1 MKRLL
6 RRLLVCGVLGAFT
19 GAAVSATSA
28 GAVASAGAAASGAG
42 TTAEWRDSVLL
53 GEVVVQSF
61 KEEKRLKE
69 VPASLTVLRA
79 GDVKKRALL
88 SIKELSSSIPNV
100 FFPEYGSKLTS
111 PFYIRGIGS
120 KLTPSVGVYVDGIP
134 YFEKSTFEVDLA
146 DVSRIELLRGP
157 QGTLYGRNTMGGILN
172 VYTRNPLDRP
182 GMNAEL
188 LTGTYGQR
196 QLSGSVYGRVYEG
209 ASRVGYGLSL
219 RYRHQDGF
227 FTNAFLGEQ
236 ADPMDEWAARGK
248 LQWKTDGDWNGL
260 LSIQYAWTEQ
270 GGYPYGKLDTL
281 THRVEEVSYNAYS
294 SYRQQVVTGG
304 LSLEK
309 AFDRYAFKSL
319 SSYQYLDDHQAI
331 DQDFTEADRA
341 FVQQMQQQHQAS
353 QSLELR
359 SRGRGIY
366 AWVTG
371 LFGFVQAGNREV
383 LFVTDKL
390 YEEPTLG
397 WAAFHQSTISS
408 LGVEGLSMS
417 VGLRYDYERAA
428 QVYEVWSLNEDGT
441 ERLNQTSRLEDHR
454 VFQQFTPKASVQYR
468 LNPDHMMYASATRGY
483 KTGGF
488 NVTFSTEEERTYEP
502 EYSWNYEL
510 GGRFAGLNQ
519 RLTGEW
525 ALFYI
530 DWRNQQITH
539 TVANTVGTLLTN
551 SGHSYSKGVELSL
564 QANPLNDWNVQAS
577 FGYTEAKFRTYWY
590 GTTDYA
596 GKYIPYIPRTTWM
609 LGSDYAFRPAVG
621 WVDRVL
627 ISMNY
632 TGTGR
637 LYWREDNRVRQQAYA
652 LLNGKLSVMR
662 NEWTLSAWVK
672 NALETEYVAYLFQT
686 SGTYFAQRGKP
697 RTFGVSFAYT
707 L

>member
-1 MKRLL
+1 MKRLLRRLL

-19 GAAVSATSA
+19 GAA
-28 GAVASAGAAASGAG
+28 GAAGAAASGAA

-79 GDVKKRALL
+79 GDVKKRVLL

-227 FTNAFLGEQ
+227 FTNAYLGEQ

-304 LSLEK
+304 LRDGIGL
-309 AFDRYAFKSL
+309 
-319 SSYQYLDDHQAI
+319 
-331 DQDFTEADRA
+331 ADRIA
-341 FVQQMQQQHQAS
+341 QA
-353 QSLELR
+353 
-359 SRGRGIY
+359 Y
-366 AWVTG
+366 V
-371 LFGFVQAGNREV
+371 
-383 LFVTDKL
+383 
-390 YEEPTLG
+390 
-397 WAAFHQSTISS
+397 
-408 LGVEGLSMS
+408 
-417 VGLRYDYERAA
+417 
-428 QVYEVWSLNEDGT
+428 
-441 ERLNQTSRLEDHR
+441 
-454 VFQQFTPKASVQYR
+454 
-468 LNPDHMMYASATRGY
+468 
-483 KTGGF
+483 
-488 NVTFSTEEERTYEP
+488 
-502 EYSWNYEL
+502 
-510 GGRFAGLNQ
+510 FAG
-519 RLTGEW
+519 
-525 ALFYI
+525 F
-530 DWRNQQITH
+530 
-539 TVANTVGTLLTN
+539 
-551 SGHSYSKGVELSL
+551 
-564 QANPLNDWNVQAS
+564 
-577 FGYTEAKFRTYWY
+577 
-590 GTTDYA
+590 
-596 GKYIPYIPRTTWM
+596 
-609 LGSDYAFRPAVG
+609 
-621 WVDRVL
+621 
-627 ISMNY
+627 
-632 TGTGR
+632 
-637 LYWREDNRVRQQAYA
+637 
-652 LLNGKLSVMR
+652 
-662 NEWTLSAWVK
+662 
-672 NALETEYVAYLFQT
+672 
-686 SGTYFAQRGKP
+686 
-697 RTFGVSFAYT
+697 
-707 L
+707 